1 MLHGGWFV
9 GSFSFPM
16 SPSVR
21 GVPRLSRRMA
31 PWLAKTEPSTYS
43 WQQLVK
49 EKRARWD
56 GVRNAEAR
64 NNLAAMKKGD
74 EVLIYH
80 SGDEKAVVGIAK
92 VAKAAYQDPTTEDS
106 RWVCVDLVP
115 VRPLPRP
122 VPLAAVKAEPSL
134 GAMKLVTHTRL
145 SVMPVSA
152 AEFRKIVSLGGK

>member
-1 MLHGGWFV
+1 
-9 GSFSFPM
+9 
-16 SPSVR
+16 
-21 GVPRLSRRMA
+21 MA
-31 PWLAKTEPSTYS
+31 IWLAKTEPSTYS

-92 VAKAAYQDPTTEDS
+92 VAKTAYQDPTTDDA
-106 RWVCVDLVP
+106 RWLCVDLVP
-115 VRPLPRP
+115 VRPLAKP

-134 GAMKLVTHTRL
+134 GTMKLVTHTRL
-145 SVMPVSA
+145 SVMPASA
-152 AEFRKIVSLGGK
+152 AEFRKIVSLAGK

>member
-1 MLHGGWFV
+1 
-9 GSFSFPM
+9 
-16 SPSVR
+16 
-21 GVPRLSRRMA
+21 MA
-31 PWLAKTEPSTYS
+31 TWLAKTEPSTYS

-64 NNLAAMKKGD
+64 NNLSAMKKGD

-80 SGDEKAVVGIAK
+80 SGDEKAVVGIAS
-92 VAKAAYQDPTTEDS
+92 VAKAAYQDPTTEDP

-115 VRPLPRP
+115 VRALAKP
-122 VPLAAVKAEPSL
+122 VTLAAVKAEPTLAS
-134 GAMKLVTHTRL
+134 MKLVTHSRL
-145 SVMPVSA
+145 SVMPASA